1 MKKPQLKISLPTDQT
16 MATLNR
22 ETVLFHID
30 SLKRSN
36 CQILSKILNNY
47 WSAAAFDR
55 TGLDHQIILH
65 LIKKVKTNGI
75 TIQRICQNQP
85 NYKPWTVVVGRKR
98 KCSELSES
106 KEKRTKKCIVQF

>member
-1 MKKPQLKISLPTDQT
+1 

-36 CQILSKILNNY
+36 CQILSKILND

-55 TGLDHQIILH
+55 SGLDHQINLH
-65 LIKKVKTNGI
+65 LIKKIKTNGL

-85 NYKPWTVVVGRKR
+85 NYNPWTVVVGRKR
-98 KCSELSES
+98 KCSGLSES
-106 KEKRTKKCIVQF
+106 KEKRSKRIIYNV